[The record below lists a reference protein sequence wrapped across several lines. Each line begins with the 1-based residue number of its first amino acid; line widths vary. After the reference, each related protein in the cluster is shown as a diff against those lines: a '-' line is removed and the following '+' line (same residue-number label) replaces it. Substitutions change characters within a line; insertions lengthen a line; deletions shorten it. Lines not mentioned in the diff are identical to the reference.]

1 MYLFVNNISNNKQIL
16 NEVFSVVC
24 NVLPVVVSS
33 EQLVINIED
42 KPDKNPVKKLRS
54 CNIYSLQSGNEQ
66 LYHWISDFIFR
77 RAHCIF
83 YNFFG

>member
-42 KPDKNPVKKLRS
+42 KPEKNPVKKLRS
-54 CNIYSLQSGNEQ
+54 YNIYSVQSGNEQ
-66 LYHWISDFIFR
+66 LYHWIT
-77 RAHCIF
+77 
-83 YNFFG
+83 

>member
-66 LYHWISDFIFR
+66 LYHWIT
-77 RAHCIF
+77 
-83 YNFFG
+83 